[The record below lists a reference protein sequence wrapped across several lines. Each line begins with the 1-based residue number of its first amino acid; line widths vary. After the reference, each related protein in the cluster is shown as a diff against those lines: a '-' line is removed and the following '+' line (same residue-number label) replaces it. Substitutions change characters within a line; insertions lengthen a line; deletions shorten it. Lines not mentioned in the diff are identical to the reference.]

1 MKLLR
6 LALIGAGN
14 RCTALYKADLKKRS
28 DVEIVAVCDTCSEKS
43 EKLAS
48 LIEADGR
55 VRPSAYEDY
64 RRCLGEE
71 KPDWSLGRS
80 RAGFPVGF
88 PEGNGRVG
96 TENV

>member
-55 VRPSAYEDY
+55 VRPSAYEIIEGASAKKNRTPY
-64 RRCLGEE
+64 
-71 KPDWSLGRS
+71 S
-80 RAGFPVGF
+80 FPPPGK
-88 PEGNGRVG
+88 RI
-96 TENV
+96 